1 MSSWLGVAT
10 ATTRSPPVQLDP
22 VLALERNCS
31 GEEKGPAAASLQ
43 RPDESTD
50 ANRGVRRAET
60 SKRNIVDH
68 KSLEFCGRMW
78 MIYGPS
84 APEIICESARNWNE
98 ARGAGGER
106 CRKVTALME
115 VVSNPAGFTNSYKI
129 GKLESHPRPRCANLT
144 CPRNGYRNC
153 PLRHT
158 VLAESLGFGV
168 SPPLVFLL
176 GLSFIDPPVASHVS
190 AETPA
195 T

>member
-1 MSSWLGVAT
+1 M
-10 ATTRSPPVQLDP
+10 
-22 VLALERNCS
+22 
-31 GEEKGPAAASLQ
+31 Q

-106 CRKVTALME
+106 C
-115 VVSNPAGFTNSYKI
+115 
-129 GKLESHPRPRCANLT
+129 
-144 CPRNGYRNC
+144 
-153 PLRHT
+153 
-158 VLAESLGFGV
+158 
-168 SPPLVFLL
+168 
-176 GLSFIDPPVASHVS
+176 
-190 AETPA
+190 
-195 T
+195 